1 MEANIAPRKRKWD
14 VESSTGAGASSAPLV
29 QGFPPPVS
37 AFTLVHA
44 PIMLGLP
51 AGVTITQP
59 RPVASA
65 PPSLADAVKM
75 AQEAAGDI
83 PSLLCHLI
91 APSHL
96 DRFSTIMNLFI
107 VV

>member
-14 VESSTGAGASSAPLV
+14 VESSTGGSSAPPV
-29 QGFPPPVS
+29 QGFAPPVS

-75 AQEAAGDI
+75 AQEAAGDTFTLI
-83 PSLLCHLI
+83 LLNCALDQFPSL
-91 APSHL
+91 
-96 DRFSTIMNLFI
+96 MFI
-107 VV
+107 VI